1 MGNIILNYS
10 AIVSNKT
17 KQPTTNILTL
27 KINIIYKLSLP
38 MPRRMN
44 NAYVYRMDRKSKIIL
59 SAHNSL
65 KQQLDYAQVF
75 SLLCARFSPKKK
87 KLKFFTF
94 SFTCSVRDITITSQK
109 KKTQN
114 FSPKFNLS
122 DRNNSRSAK
131 ISSEN
136 C

>member
-65 KQQLDYAQVF
+65 K
-75 SLLCARFSPKKK
+75 
-87 KLKFFTF
+87 
-94 SFTCSVRDITITSQK
+94 
-109 KKTQN
+109 
-114 FSPKFNLS
+114 
-122 DRNNSRSAK
+122 
-131 ISSEN
+131 
-136 C
+136 